1 VFAMLEWAFAGLPPL
16 EISTP
21 VEKLVEKPGK
31 L

>member
-1 VFAMLEWAFAGLPPL
+1 MLEWAFAGLPPL